1 MHLGEMEK
9 VGEAT
14 PSATAEGEAQ
24 SAAEGGREGVR
35 MPDGI
40 LRAGIVR
47 VCVKS
52 LPGTSSDAHRTT
64 RRQIIRRTITRA
76 NRSAR
81 QRTRF

>member
-40 LRAGIVR
+40 LRGRYRPSMLEIPSV
-47 VCVKS
+47 
-52 LPGTSSDAHRTT
+52 H
-64 RRQIIRRTITRA
+64 IR
-76 NRSAR
+76 
-81 QRTRF
+81 